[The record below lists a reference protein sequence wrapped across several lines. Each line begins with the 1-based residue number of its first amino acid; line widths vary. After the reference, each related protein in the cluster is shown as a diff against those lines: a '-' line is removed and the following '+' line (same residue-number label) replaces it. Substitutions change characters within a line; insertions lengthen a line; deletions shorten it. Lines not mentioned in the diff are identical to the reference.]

1 MLPYGVTRPQC
12 VKFPHFTG
20 STWPPCQERH
30 LPHWIQLCLTPS
42 CSSQETRWAGMDCY
56 WPGKLPGIILCIRP
70 ANERQRCNVTSSL
83 IGWAYTQHDPWF
95 TSNLA
100 SNILGLTLSV
110 WEQINVVQR
119 SKCHGCWCPV
129 SCCQVI
135 SSHTCDI
142 YCVDCRVSSF
152 LIWGRISTTCVM
164 SMWSNDIKCKYIYI
178 FMFPLKNLAHKAFKG
193 LIPCGTVPLLLGDL
207 R

>member
-1 MLPYGVTRPQC
+1 MYYSWARWAGLQCLHLAHWPTRPALMLPYGVTRPQC

-20 STWPPCQERH
+20 PTWPPCQERH

-70 ANERQRCNVTSSL
+70 AIGRQRCNVTSSL

-100 SNILGLTLSV
+100 SNILGLT
-110 WEQINVVQR
+110 
-119 SKCHGCWCPV
+119 P
-129 SCCQVI
+129 
-135 SSHTCDI
+135 
-142 YCVDCRVSSF
+142 
-152 LIWGRISTTCVM
+152 
-164 SMWSNDIKCKYIYI
+164 
-178 FMFPLKNLAHKAFKG
+178 G
-193 LIPCGTVPLLLGDL
+193 LGSIPELELELMPIPIPGIGIEKELNK
-207 R
+207 RNWNWNW